1 MWFIQF
7 LALKPDACVQN
18 LNLLR
23 LSEAFASFA
32 FKKLGKLKDPISLQ
46 ILSSALDLIETQ

>member
-32 FKKLGKLKDPISLQ
+32 FKKLGKLEDPISLQ